1 MSSIGRSNG
10 HAPILVGRAA
20 AYLRY
25 PRIAWK
31 YGNGRARVLILAT
44 YALVG
49 SYVLTLALLSVG

>member
-25 PRIAWK
+25 PCIAWK
-31 YGNGRARVLILAT
+31 CGSGRARVLILAT

>member
-1 MSSIGRSNG
+1 MSTTRRSNG
-10 HAPILVGRAA
+10 HTSILVGRAA

-31 YGNGRARVLILAT
+31 YGNGRAKVLILAT